1 MIVVGD
7 EMQLP
12 PSQFFASGNGDEE
25 EAGGQELF
33 IYDLNADSF
42 LNRAAA
48 ALPHVLLAWHYRSQH
63 EALIQ
68 FCNKA
73 FYRGELQTIPPV
85 AELPKREPIL
95 VRAAEDAKT
104 FAGVALQQPLSFHRM
119 ENAPYEASAIRAR
132 RPTSPSSSARF

>member
-12 PSQFFASGNGDEE
+12 PSQFFASSNGDEE
-25 EAGGQELF
+25 NGGGQELF
-33 IYDLNADSF
+33 VYDLNADSF

-73 FYRGELQTIPPV
+73 FYKGELQTIPSV

-95 VRAAEDAKT
+95 V
-104 FAGVALQQPLSFHRM
+104 
-119 ENAPYEASAIRAR
+119 AR
-132 RPTSPSSSARF
+132 RTMRNVCQPGAAAAAVVSPDGELALRQPAQSGRGGLYRRNSSATS